1 MLIIC
6 NAEKFLDMVFPANI
20 KRKKFKGEVVIPIDG
35 YGVLDV
41 DYLFD
46 TNQFFVFCLPGREDD
61 KICIRKDLATFAV
74 GHTINSLAATSI
86 MDKPIEN
93 IDRNENEAPKKGRK
107 KGEK

>member
-1 MLIIC
+1 MLIIR

-74 GHTINSLAATSI
+74 GHTINSLATTSQVNQ
-86 MDKPIEN
+86 PIEN
-93 IDRNENEAPKKGRK
+93 INKNETKATQVGRK